1 MARGRYKCTPEE
13 IVRPVESGQKKF
25 LRYMIESEKN
35 ITAKPPMDVNVNEK
49 VYQLTF

>member
-1 MARGRYKCTPEE
+1 MSRGRYKCTPKE

-25 LRYMIESEKN
+25 LRYMTENKK